1 MNTYREEKLPQVVE
15 DRLQEAYD
23 IIRKE
28 ERKKMNKKKFTDSD
42 RQTGKTRETSHTMK
56 KQPKTYRRWIGAAA
70 GLAAAIPSG
79 VYAAVSYF
87 QKNVQEEADSVTYAF
102 NLNYDLIPG
111 EYQVTAGYLPEGM
124 SDDGSGQYR
133 SQTDNRWIT
142 VMPVYTMA
150 ELDSIN
156 GQIVV
161 EHIDQVEHTQIGN
174 MAADVITF
182 KEADKYRSATWLF
195 LFNEHAGYVL
205 DIRADYSV
213 PREELLKFA
222 GALQI
227 ERTGDGSYETVEDK
241 ELREK
246 EAAAAAA
253 AQTDAAG
260 RWDDLMRQG
269 IPAEKIHPLGEELR
283 LYDGSFGYRITDYAF
298 LDSIAGFDK
307 EGFFDYTRFDG
318 WLNPDQTLRPY
329 TRQHY
334 DKNLQLL
341 SEERTNQEILRV
353 DVEVTCYDDEAAAFE
368 APLNL
373 DLTYVV
379 QNPDGSF
386 TWAED
391 SYEAVPAE
399 EYYLQMDH
407 SAVYIDSA
415 VHTEGEERRS
425 FFYQQVNKG
434 ETLRYTL
441 LFVVDQDRKDD
452 FLLSPMGHN
461 SSLWQSESMTVQE
474 IQDSLDGYLR
484 LQ

>member
-1 MNTYREEKLPQVVE
+1 
-15 DRLQEAYD
+15 
-23 IIRKE
+23 
-28 ERKKMNKKKFTDSD
+28 
-42 RQTGKTRETSHTMK
+42 
-56 KQPKTYRRWIGAAA
+56 
-70 GLAAAIPSG
+70 
-79 VYAAVSYF
+79 
-87 QKNVQEEADSVTYAF
+87 
-102 NLNYDLIPG
+102 
-111 EYQVTAGYLPEGM
+111 M
-124 SDDGSGQYR
+124 SDGGSGQYR

-161 EHIDQVEHTQIGN
+161 EHIDQVEHTQIGG

-222 GALQI
+222 EALQI

-241 ELREK
+241 ELKEK
-246 EAAAAAA
+246 EEAAAAA
-253 AQTDAAG
+253 AQTDTSG

-329 TRQHY
+329 TRQHF

-341 SEERTNQEILRV
+341 SEERTNQKILRV

-373 DLTYVV
+373 DLTYVEK
-379 QNPDGSF
+379 NPDGSF

-407 SAVYIDSA
+407 CAVYIDTA
-415 VHTEGEERRS
+415 THTEGEDRKS
-425 FFYQQVNKG
+425 FFYQQVNKD

-452 FLLSPMGHN
+452 FLLSPMGYN

>member
-1 MNTYREEKLPQVVE
+1 
-15 DRLQEAYD
+15 
-23 IIRKE
+23 
-28 ERKKMNKKKFTDSD
+28 
-42 RQTGKTRETSHTMK
+42 
-56 KQPKTYRRWIGAAA
+56 
-70 GLAAAIPSG
+70 
-79 VYAAVSYF
+79 
-87 QKNVQEEADSVTYAF
+87 
-102 NLNYDLIPG
+102 
-111 EYQVTAGYLPEGM
+111 
-124 SDDGSGQYR
+124 
-133 SQTDNRWIT
+133 
-142 VMPVYTMA
+142 
-150 ELDSIN
+150 
-156 GQIVV
+156 
-161 EHIDQVEHTQIGN
+161 
-174 MAADVITF
+174 
-182 KEADKYRSATWLF
+182 
-195 LFNEHAGYVL
+195 
-205 DIRADYSV
+205 
-213 PREELLKFA
+213 
-222 GALQI
+222 
-227 ERTGDGSYETVEDK
+227 
-241 ELREK
+241 
-246 EAAAAAA
+246 
-253 AQTDAAG
+253 
-260 RWDDLMRQG
+260 MRQG

-329 TRQHY
+329 TRQHF

-341 SEERTNQEILRV
+341 SEERTNQKILRV
-353 DVEVTCYDDEAAAFE
+353 DVEVTCYDDEAAALE

-373 DLTYVV
+373 DLTYVEK
-379 QNPDGSF
+379 NPDGSF

-407 SAVYIDSA
+407 CAVYIDTA
-415 VHTEGEERRS
+415 THTEGEDRKS

-452 FLLSPMGHN
+452 FLLSPMGYN